1 VDLTTPDTPE
11 SAQDSGPAAP
21 QRRPA
26 QAIWVVPFVLW
37 AITAAITWRFAIDVP
52 YWDSWEQ
59 TELVTGAVPFNL
71 SSLWVQLNEHR
82 ILIQK
87 VFEFVWARIG
97 GWDQRI
103 AAFFPMLFLLAAA
116 LLFARRAVRERPQL
130 KYGQAALLVIIL
142 SLWFLNARQTDLL
155 IWGIFFSWGVLMVA
169 FVVFDGV
176 WREYVA
182 EGKRA
187 WAMPLLVLLA
197 VTATGQ
203 GLALCAFLILAGL
216 LSLLKNG
223 LPTRRMVGAALLGVA
238 GIALYYFHYYRS
250 PDWPSPLAGLR
261 MPVASLKYAATYT
274 GGVFT
279 GLSYAPY
286 VGVVILLLGIAAAA
300 SLCFRVGVRQASAD
314 LVSRYPLLLVA
325 TIVMGSVTLARV
337 GLGMEQAIMTRYVP
351 FAMLLVAGILLLGL
365 DELTQRSPRA
375 ITPALVACVALTL
388 ASWPAAYGV
397 SVHEA
402 RVRHDALAIYRDCRL
417 ADPNAACDDPWS
429 PYPYPDRLRRLEA
442 LLRKQRLSFFRDANR

>member
-1 VDLTTPDTPE
+1 MPQLRETPKGT
-11 SAQDSGPAAP
+11 
-21 QRRPA
+21 RPGSLSLRLA
-26 QAIWVVPFVLW
+26 HLVWVVPFALW
-37 AITAAITWRFAIDVP
+37 ALDAAITWRFAIDVP

-87 VFEFVWARIG
+87 VFEVVWARIG

-116 LLFARRAVRERPQL
+116 ILFSRRAVLERPGLSPRQ
-130 KYGQAALLVIIL
+130 GSLVIVIL
-142 SLWFLNARQTDLL
+142 SLWFLSARQTDLL

-176 WREYVA
+176 WRDYVA
-182 EGKRA
+182 DGKRP
-187 WAMPLLVLLA
+187 WAIPLMVLLA

-216 LSLLKNG
+216 LSLVRTG
-223 LPTRRMVGAALLGVA
+223 LRVRRTVGAALLGIA

-250 PDWPSPLAGLR
+250 PDWPSPITGFG
-261 MPVASLKYAATYT
+261 MPLPALKYAATYT

-279 GLSYAPY
+279 GLSFAPY
-286 VGVVILLLGIAAAA
+286 VGAFIMLIGIVAVA
-300 SLCFRVGVRQASAD
+300 SLCRRVGAQQAAAD
-314 LVSRYPLLLVA
+314 LVLRYPLLLVA

-337 GLGMEQAIMTRYVP
+337 SLGMEQAIMTRYVP
-351 FAMLLVAGILLLGL
+351 FAMLLVAGILLLAL
-365 DELTQRSPRA
+365 DELTLRSPRA
-375 ITPALVACVALTL
+375 ITPALVGCVALTL
-388 ASWPAAYGV
+388 VSWPSAYGV
-397 SVHEA
+397 SLHEA
-402 RVRHDALAIYRDCRL
+402 RIRHDALAAYRDCRL
-417 ADPNAACDDPWS
+417 ADPDAACDNPWL
-429 PYPYPDRLRRLEA
+429 PYPYPDILRRREA
-442 LLRKQRLSFFRDANR
+442 LLRERRLSFFRSGNP